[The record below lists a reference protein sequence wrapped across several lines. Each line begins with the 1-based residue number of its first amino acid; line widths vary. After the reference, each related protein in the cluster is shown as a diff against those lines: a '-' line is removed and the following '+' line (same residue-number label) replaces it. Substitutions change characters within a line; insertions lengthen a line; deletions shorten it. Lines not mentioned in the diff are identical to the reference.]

1 MKLLFRDVYRASE
14 VSRWHIVNTSRQQTV
29 AEHMWLVAMTYVE
42 ICKRMGFQV
51 DPQTVLD
58 LMEHDLPETRT
69 GDIPTPAKR
78 LIRSKG
84 PALDELEAE
93 FEPLNGGVFPEDHK
107 LWLNAVDAKH
117 RIMADLSD
125 IFEAYVF
132 ITHHGIG
139 PHAKDV
145 ADKIKKNMHEIVNK
159 YPLFRGTINSMLSEI
174 GMDIMKEP
182 YGE

>member
-1 MKLLFRDVYRASE
+1 
-14 VSRWHIVNTSRQQTV
+14 
-29 AEHMWLVAMTYVE
+29 MTYIE

-58 LMEHDLPETRT
+58 LLEHDLPETRT

-78 LIRSKG
+78 LIRNKG

-93 FEPLNGGVFPEDHK
+93 FEPLNGDVFPEDHK
-107 LWLNAVDAKH
+107 LWLNAQDAKH

-125 IFEAYVF
+125 VFEAYVF
-132 ITHHGIG
+132 ITNHATG
-139 PHAKDV
+139 PHARDV
-145 ADKIKKNMHEIVNK
+145 AARVKTGMREIVDRN
-159 YPLFRGTINSMLSEI
+159 PSFRGVINSMLSEI
-174 GMDIMKEP
+174 GMDIIKEP